1 MYMYNCR
8 IPRHSYSKSCA
19 WACTRPSQKSTMQNS
34 KKSAPTWLAL
44 LSCGALRHQIIQS
57 GLTPHFGTTEIKSRD
72 IYDKILFPKSI
83 EFAPQTMAPND
94 RRPFCPLWVPPNLEH
109 PGGWMVA
116 LQGNEA
122 EMKKTVKIA
131 DMPAKKK
138 KHKKLPKLKTSRN
151 NSKRLTC
158 ISKRSAFK
166 MFKNVETEMW
176 FWKIWQNKEKTSTNG
191 GMSGE

>member
-1 MYMYNCR
+1 
-8 IPRHSYSKSCA
+8 
-19 WACTRPSQKSTMQNS
+19 
-34 KKSAPTWLAL
+34 
-44 LSCGALRHQIIQS
+44 
-57 GLTPHFGTTEIKSRD
+57 
-72 IYDKILFPKSI
+72 
-83 EFAPQTMAPND
+83 
-94 RRPFCPLWVPPNLEH
+94 
-109 PGGWMVA
+109 MVA

-166 MFKNVETEMW
+166 IFKNVETEMW
-176 FWKIWQNKEKTSTNG
+176 FWKISQNKEKTSTSG